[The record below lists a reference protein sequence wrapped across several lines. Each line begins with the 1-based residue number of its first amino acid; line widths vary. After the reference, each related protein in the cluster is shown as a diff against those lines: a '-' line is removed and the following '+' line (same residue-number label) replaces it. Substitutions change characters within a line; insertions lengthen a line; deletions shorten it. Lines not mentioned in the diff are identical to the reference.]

1 MIGARIEVTNVLEL
15 SRALVDVGM
24 VVVAPST
31 VLAVALASGE
41 DAVLDS
47 TDVVKVEV
55 EDGTNTSSE
64 ELVCASAFE

>member
-31 VLAVALASGE
+31 VMAVALASRE

-55 EDGTNTSSE
+55 EDSTSTSSE